1 VSEALIYVDSSISF
15 CEVELNLL
23 SASISAL
30 MAINLAVDELC
41 CKDENLLNA
50 VDAIKFIIE
59 TLGKKIQK

>member
-1 VSEALIYVDSSISF
+1 MSEALIYVDSSISF

-30 MAINLAVDELC
+30 MTINLAVDELC